1 MLIFSWLLYQK
12 WIFSNVD
19 SCSCSSRS
27 ESLKRLSWFVLW
39 LQVYH
44 QLHSTGSRQPAAHL
58 SPAGRDDR
66 TLLLCG
72 RHHLCRDV
80 GADVCRWSWQ
90 QVRLMAVCRLRSR
103 IQIQALW
110 GGCTQEH
117 KNFCKDGF
125 WFCFCPC
132 ERGSDEDEDVCCH
145 SGRSGTLVLQSI
157 ALRLNYRNGEYNLNN
172 NNEDDDDDDNNEEGR
187 KEKRVKREEWQIR
200 MQKERKTV
208 KGNKEKEGRKKGRN
222 V

>member
-58 SPAGRDDR
+58 SPARRDDR

-90 QVRLMAVCRLRSR
+90 QVRLMAVRRLRGR

-110 GGCTQEH
+110 GGWTRKHNNTRTFVRTGSGFMMWQMLSAVNKHENIYMKISETQ
-117 KNFCKDGF
+117 NTNQLRPWWRMCDRIQLTNVSFIIIYQ
-125 WFCFCPC
+125 CFK
-132 ERGSDEDEDVCCH
+132 
-145 SGRSGTLVLQSI
+145 L
-157 ALRLNYRNGEYNLNN
+157 
-172 NNEDDDDDDNNEEGR
+172 
-187 KEKRVKREEWQIR
+187 
-200 MQKERKTV
+200 M
-208 KGNKEKEGRKKGRN
+208 
-222 V
+222 